1 MTVTIDDLSGLL
13 ERARARAHC
22 ASGSLAPPDGRCLAT
37 MIDHTVLKPETAP
50 DVIRKLCDEAREYG
64 FASACVNPCWVRLAA
79 ERLAG
84 SGVKVCSVAGFPLG
98 ASCSAIKADEA
109 RQAIADGAGE
119 VDMVLNIGALK
130 ARDDEYVYRDILGV
144 VAACRSGGA
153 ICKVIIEAV
162 LLSDEEK
169 VRATRS
175 VVRAQADFVKT
186 STGFSAGGATVADVA
201 LLAETVSGTTLGVKA
216 SGGIRSMADALR
228 MIAAGATRIGTSAG
242 VQIVREAAGQGGAAA
257 PGAY

>member
-1 MTVTIDDLSGLL
+1 MTLAIEDLSGLL
-13 ERARARAHC
+13 ERARARAER
-22 ASGSLAPPDGRCLAT
+22 ASVSPAAPDPRRLAA

-50 DVIRKLCDEAREYG
+50 DAVRKLCDEAREHR

-98 ASCSAIKADEA
+98 ASSSAIKADEA
-109 RQAIADGAGE
+109 RLAIVDGAGE

-144 VAACRSGGA
+144 VAACRSGGVL
-153 ICKVIIEAV
+153 CKVIIEAV

-169 VRATRS
+169 VRATHC
-175 VVRAQADFVKT
+175 VVRAGADFVKT
-186 STGFSAGGATVADVA
+186 STGFSTGGATVADVA
-201 LLAETVSGTTLGVKA
+201 LLAEAVSGSTLGVKA
-216 SGGIRSMADALR
+216 SGGIRGMADALR